1 MIQFDLPVQQGE
13 YIMIQFDRENI
24 YIMIQF
30 DLPARQGEYI
40 MIQFDL
46 PARQGEY
53 SLTSQRDRENIL

>member
-1 MIQFDLPVQQGE
+1 
-13 YIMIQFDRENI
+13 
-24 YIMIQF
+24 MIQF

>member
-1 MIQFDLPVQQGE
+1 MMQFDLPVQ
-13 YIMIQFDRENI
+13 
-24 YIMIQF
+24 
-30 DLPARQGEYI
+30 QGEYI